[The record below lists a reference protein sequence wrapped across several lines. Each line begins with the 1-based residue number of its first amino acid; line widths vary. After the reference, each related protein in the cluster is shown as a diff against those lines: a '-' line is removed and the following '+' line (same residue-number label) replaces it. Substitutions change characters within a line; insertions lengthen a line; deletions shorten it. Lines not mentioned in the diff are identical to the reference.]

1 MNRLVTVEQIL
12 NRPISNLDNSNKV
25 TISAPALWQ
34 TKARPISFFM
44 TQSFLYETKVTDK
57 L

>member
-1 MNRLVTVEQIL
+1 MVTVEQIL
-12 NRPISNLDNSNKV
+12 NRPISNLDNSNNV